1 MPLANAPLKVCNEL
15 SIDGISWNDYKT
27 WDLGSTQCLF
37 LFSNGIFIFSLV
49 QLTQNYLRLLIRTIE
64 LPAVPSTATMVDEH
78 DPVDPAGLLI
88 HCISGWDRT
97 PLFVS
102 LMRISTW
109 ADDESHW
116 SLSPLEMLYLTIG
129 YDWMLFRYGQ
139 KIKSF

>member
-1 MPLANAPLKVCNEL
+1 MHHSRSATSCPLTGSPGTTTRPGTSVAHNAFFC
-15 SIDGISWNDYKT
+15 S
-27 WDLGSTQCLF
+27 
-37 LFSNGIFIFSLV
+37 SNGFFIFSLV